1 MVAACTPGCGVRIR
15 VHLRSPS
22 LNTTKPQFGHNTPTV
37 RQSARS
43 IKQRDADHAVWH
55 TVATAL
61 VEASE
66 ERWVRLMSKSLYLHH
81 SRQQL
86 CSMAR
91 VKRRE
96 RKNAS
101 NTESEASFK
110 RPVLLS
116 SSPDRGAS
124 QKAARN
130 SDLERRSFL
139 ASDPI
144 VLTTHRPT
152 KRLPLCSTHKGT
164 TVSLFS
170 YSTHKCALL
179 LHPELRRWWWDWGG
193 GTHQ

>member
-1 MVAACTPGCGVRIR
+1 MRT
-15 VHLRSPS
+15 
-22 LNTTKPQFGHNTPTV
+22 
-37 RQSARS
+37 
-43 IKQRDADHAVWH
+43 HAVWH

-193 GTHQ
+193 GDTPIEGKQHVGTIHFRKGIVYMRRTRAGLKVGNG